1 MVTIAQFTVHSHL
14 PPVNGSDYIAQ
25 RQSVIEFPRCRRS
38 RCAVPRI
45 MFVNDRNDVEVEE
58 VERFSLFLVSQ
69 SPLVSPDPDTA
80 TVNIRD
86 DSERELTVHNT
97 IIHNIP

>member
-1 MVTIAQFTVHSHL
+1 
-14 PPVNGSDYIAQ
+14 
-25 RQSVIEFPRCRRS
+25 
-38 RCAVPRI
+38 
-45 MFVNDRNDVEVEE
+45 MFVNDHNDVEVEE

-80 TVNIRD
+80 TVYIR